1 MFYKKEI
8 FSIHTQS
15 FRNIIFENNS
25 PISENLLLDSTRP
38 NLDIILSA
46 GVEVPDIVKYFLATL
61 AIIGY
66 YAFLLL
72 HHSNG
77 YPSDLNLGSAL
88 YLENSSSVLLTS
100 SSSNITLHI
109 T

>member
-1 MFYKKEI
+1 MKVF
-8 FSIHTQS
+8 
-15 FRNIIFENNS
+15 
-25 PISENLLLDSTRP
+25 STRP

-88 YLENSSSVLLTS
+88 YLFSTSHLLILKYYSTYYMMLTEKMRRLYTRGFCWACSVPAK
-100 SSSNITLHI
+100 
-109 T
+109 